1 MCFVCLLYFFLN
13 FCFVLAKVAVQ
24 VVDYYRRA
32 LTMCTAGDEDT
43 SVGNFI
49 GGKIAKEWA
58 RYLSFK
64 VSYHKCIALL
74 FQGQQ
79 AEEQQKMGERVA
91 FYQAACEQLEEA
103 RKLSSNLKQQKV
115 KIGAFALA
123 SIKDIIFVVAI
134 ITFQLQ
140 EVEEAIA
147 FTSDVVEGK
156 RKAAKNENE
165 FIYHEEVPDKNALQE
180 VKGAS
185 LVKGIAFNVN
195 DTEASGPDIFARL
208 VPMEAHEASSLYSE
222 KKAQKLRQ
230 LGELVEMK
238 DQALAEFM
246 SSLQLDVF
254 NHMRKASG
262 LPQDLV
268 DRAAALSAKPMATQE
283 LVTVMNKL
291 SNIYHEVEAML
302 NEIQDLLK
310 EEEKSEQGYQELM
323 GKRPPSII
331 ATDLS
336 REAAK
341 YREAHNKA
349 NDSNQNLHKAM
360 TAHVANLKILMQPL
374 RELQTQI
381 PSVELPNPN
390 IDEVA
395 VREVDTLVA
404 KVEEMKNQRAML
416 WTQFRESVHKD
427 DITSVLVTRQADQ
440 PLDQLFQQELQKHQ
454 ELVSY
459 YICYNK

>member
-1 MCFVCLLYFFLN
+1 M
-13 FCFVLAKVAVQ
+13 
-24 VVDYYRRA
+24 
-32 LTMCTAGDEDT
+32 
-43 SVGNFI
+43 
-49 GGKIAKEWA
+49 
-58 RYLSFK
+58 
-64 VSYHKCIALL
+64 
-74 FQGQQ
+74 
-79 AEEQQKMGERVA
+79 
-91 FYQAACEQLEEA
+91 
-103 RKLSSNLKQQKV
+103 
-115 KIGAFALA
+115 
-123 SIKDIIFVVAI
+123 
-134 ITFQLQ
+134 
-140 EVEEAIA
+140 
-147 FTSDVVEGK
+147 
-156 RKAAKNENE
+156 
-165 FIYHEEVPDKNALQE
+165 
-180 VKGAS
+180 KGAS

-195 DTEASGPDIFARL
+195 DVEVSGPDIFARL

-254 NHMRKASG
+254 SQMRKASG

-268 DRAAALSAKPMATQE
+268 DRAAALSAKPMVTQE
-283 LVTVMNKL
+283 LVTVMSKL
-291 SNIYHEVEAML
+291 SNIYHDVEAML
-302 NEIQDLLK
+302 NEIQDFLK
-310 EEEKSEQGYQELM
+310 EEEKSEQRYQELM

-374 RELQTQI
+374 RELQKQI
-381 PSVELPNPN
+381 PSVELPNSN
-390 IDEVA
+390 IDETS
-395 VREVDTLVA
+395 VREIDSLVA
-404 KVEEMKNQRAML
+404 KVDEMKNQRAML
-416 WTQFRESVHKD
+416 WAQFRESVHKD

-459 YICYNK
+459 HI